1 MGPCYIKKT
10 SGGVTTRAEF
20 KTQIPG
26 FLPQKRELDEIISP
40 QAGNPSLFQN
50 QVFFQPHFLSIHIRQ
65 RIGDSVHVTSRLI
78 PACFVHQPDLTCR
91 DEGTASSRNN
101 KYILGGVVSSIWARA
116 ADLSPDQTGYPRS
129 LPDLTMTSL
138 LPFLTTNYLSAIYD
152 PESRHHSLR
161 KMNSNFT
168 TPFTAIDQIF
178 KSNSY
183 LWHNLSAFSLLQVH
197 SYFNKMTRGP
207 SVFQLR
213 QIMPCCYEV
222 PPTLWRPNSF
232 FRVR

>member
-1 MGPCYIKKT
+1 
-10 SGGVTTRAEF
+10 
-20 KTQIPG
+20 
-26 FLPQKRELDEIISP
+26 
-40 QAGNPSLFQN
+40 
-50 QVFFQPHFLSIHIRQ
+50 
-65 RIGDSVHVTSRLI
+65 
-78 PACFVHQPDLTCR
+78 
-91 DEGTASSRNN
+91 
-101 KYILGGVVSSIWARA
+101 
-116 ADLSPDQTGYPRS
+116 
-129 LPDLTMTSL
+129 MTSL

-232 FRVR
+232 FRVRWAPLWARTCTHPPYTCYCFSMWGMSKVKWSVYLSLLSLGSVCCPCPTSVWSKCQQVMGRNNFFAGCGELQLGPHF